1 MKHIENLIGDIE
13 EVVTSKD
20 LKVDDETKEKLIQEC
35 LKDIEGNLREFL
47 EVRQERDSF
56 TLRMSNIGVAKR
68 KLWYDKHGDNEKE
81 EMPARLLLT
90 FLQGHILEAVLL
102 MLVEMSGHEISNK
115 QTEVK
120 VEGIV
125 GHMDCVID
133 DCLIDVKTAAPYSY
147 KEKFVNGGLLEG
159 KDPFGYSLQA
169 DSYAHALGL
178 ERRGWLVMNKA
189 TGELNLLMNDSFI
202 NNAVGDIQATK
213 EALEQDTPPDRC
225 YNDKED
231 GKAGNRI
238 LGSDCGYCNHK
249 IHCWPGL
256 RAFKYSNGL
265 KWFTHVVKEPK
276 VEELSLS

>member
-1 MKHIENLIGDIE
+1 MPTINTLLEDINHFI
-13 EVVTSKD
+13 T
-20 LKVDDETKEKLIQEC
+20 TKEISVNDKEKERIIKETI
-35 LKDIEGNLREFL
+35 KDIEYALRDFL
-47 EVRQERDSF
+47 SPRESDKKPH
-56 TLRMSNIGVAKR
+56 LRASNIGHNDR
-68 KLWYDKHGDNEKE
+68 KLYYDMNGDSEEEKLS
-81 EMPARLLLT
+81 PQLLTT

-265 KWFTHVVKEPK
+265 KWFTNVVKEPK

>member
-90 FLQGHILEAVLL
+90 FLQGHILEAVIL
-102 MLVEMSGHEISNK
+102 MFVEMSGHEVSSK
-115 QTEVK
+115 QVEVEL
-120 VEGIV
+120 EGII
-125 GHMDCVID
+125 GHIDCVID
-133 DCLIDVKTAAPYSY
+133 NTLIDIKTASPYSY
-147 KEKFVNGGLLEG
+147 VEKFVKGGILEG
-159 KDPFGYSLQA
+159 KDDFGYALQA
-169 DSYAHALGL
+169 DLYAQALGL
-178 ERRGWLVMNKA
+178 EERGWLAMNKA
-189 TGELNLLMNDSFI
+189 SGAMTLLINDSFI
-202 NNAVGDIQATK
+202 NNAK
-213 EALEQDTPPDRC
+213 EQVKEKKELIAKKELPPRC

-231 GKAGNRI
+231 GKGGNKI
-238 LGSDCGYCNHK
+238 LEKGCQWCRHK
-249 IHCWPGL
+249 FHCWENL
-256 RAFKYSNGL
+256 RGFKYSNGV
-265 KWFTHVVKEPK
+265 KWFTHVEKEPK
-276 VEELSLS
+276 VEEI

>member
-159 KDPFGYSLQA
+159 KDPFGYRLQA

-265 KWFTHVVKEPK
+265 KWFTNVVKEPK

>member
-1 MKHIENLIGDIE
+1 
-13 EVVTSKD
+13 
-20 LKVDDETKEKLIQEC
+20 
-35 LKDIEGNLREFL
+35 
-47 EVRQERDSF
+47 
-56 TLRMSNIGVAKR
+56 
-68 KLWYDKHGDNEKE
+68 
-81 EMPARLLLT
+81 MPARLLLT

-265 KWFTHVVKEPK
+265 KWFTNVVKEPK